1 MLRFNH
7 IKQVSSL
14 FLLGFSICVLLSC
27 NQSKPQQQGVTQEQL
42 NAMLDSVKS
51 AAKEEAKAEM
61 EQEAKEQS
69 SQEKY
74 SSTSSS
80 SSSMS
85 PAEAAY
91 KQGYKMGMILHTMRL
106 GLYTENNEKELKA
119 IYMSD
124 CRCSYCGIGEEN
136 YNNREIYNEYR
147 HGFFKGFEEGNN
159 AL

>member
-14 FLLGFSICVLLSC
+14 FLLGFSACVLFSC

-51 AAKEEAKAEM
+51 AAKKEAKAEM

-69 SQEKY
+69 SQENH
-74 SSTSSS
+74 SSTSSSSTNTSSLSS

-91 KQGYKMGMILHTMRL
+91 KQGFDDGMLHHA
-106 GLYTENNEKELKA
+106 ENLTQLWPKQKKSMNFRGQ
-119 IYMSD
+119 I
-124 CRCSYCGIGEEN
+124 
-136 YNNREIYNEYR
+136 
-147 HGFFKGFEEGNN
+147 
-159 AL
+159 